1 MDIQIMSIFKL
12 FNYNKLGLLR
22 LGTKVAIYID
32 PRK

>member
-12 FNYNKLGLLR
+12 FDYNKLDLYR
-22 LGTKVAIYID
+22 LGTKVAINID